1 MLAGVSSPVRRKAR
15 YVRRRR
21 EDREAEGDAED
32 GATRGLER
40 ALERR
45 RDRRA
50 DGQEHRAH
58 AARDPHDHP
67 RREREGRGRRK
78 GGNEHRAGVA
88 GHGPAPAGEHGR
100 PYRRAAA
107 SATTPMTRETIS
119 ARKNGASSGVTSS
132 VMASGPLLH

>member
-15 YVRRRR
+15 
-21 EDREAEGDAED
+21 DGD
-32 GATRGLER
+32 GAKTVKPR
-40 ALERR
+40 ATQRTAR
-45 RDRRA
+45 PAVSSARSSAAGIGA